1 MKMVKS
7 IEKSGLSIKDVRET
21 IKIKQKNK
29 KEDFLVCNVCIS

>member
-7 IEKSGLSIKDVRET
+7 IEKSGLSIKHVKET

-29 KEDFLVCNVCIS
+29 KEDFVVCYVCIS